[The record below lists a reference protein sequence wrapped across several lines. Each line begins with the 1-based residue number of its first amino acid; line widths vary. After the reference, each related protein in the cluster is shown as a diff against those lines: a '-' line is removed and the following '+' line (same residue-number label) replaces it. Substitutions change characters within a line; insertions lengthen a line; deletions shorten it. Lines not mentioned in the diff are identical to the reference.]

1 MINMHVEYNGDTEE
15 LKEKIREALNK
26 ANEELTDI
34 KITSVDFEPTDN
46 PYIQELKIPD
56 EAYDEN
62 GDLKENYRK
71 AYKTVIED
79 YREAHHGEIDDDAPK
94 PMEIAD
100 ATTMDLKYIINNLIE
115 NTGIINSVRLRFKK
129 SQTATILKTL
139 AQYET
144 MLDNRF
150 LTWSIK
156 SYYDEEGLELNF
168 TRD

>member
-15 LKEKIREALNK
+15 LKEKIREYLNK

-79 YREAHHGEIDDDAPK
+79 YREAHHREIDDDAPK

-144 MLDNRF
+144 MLDNHF

-156 SYYDEEGLELNF
+156 SYYDEDGLELNF
-168 TRD
+168 TRE

>member
-1 MINMHVEYNGDTEE
+1 MEIEIDQDILEDD
-15 LKEKIREALNK
+15 IRREFKKLLEDLNNK
-26 ANEELTDI
+26 KLEDKKDYKVGIE
-34 KITSVDFEPTDN
+34 
-46 PYIQELKIPD
+46 IPPQ
-56 EAYDEN
+56 AFDEN
-62 GDLKENYRK
+62 GELKENYRK

-79 YREAHHGEIDDDAPK
+79 YREANHKEYEEAPE
-94 PMEIAD
+94 PVEIAD
-100 ATTMDLKYIINNLIE
+100 ATTMDLKYIINSLIE

-144 MLDNRF
+144 MLNNHF

-168 TRD
+168 TRE

>member
-79 YREAHHGEIDDDAPK
+79 YREAHHREIDDDAPK

-100 ATTMDLKYIINNLIE
+100 ATTMDLKYIINNLLE

-129 SQTATILKTL
+129 SQTAIILKTL

-144 MLDNRF
+144 MLDNHF

-156 SYYDEEGLELNF
+156 SYYDEDGLELNF

>member
-15 LKEKIREALNK
+15 LKEKIREYLNK

-144 MLDNRF
+144 MLDNHF
-150 LTWSIK
+150 LTWSIR
-156 SYYDEEGLELNF
+156 SYYDEDGLELNF
-168 TRD
+168 TRE